1 MQQHCIPANNFTN
14 FNIFITYA
22 VVLHIYRIPLQVNSN
37 NKRNMAKKKNQN
49 HREKLE
55 KKSAVESLK
64 FQTHFGLR
72 QLGRADSDTFHVLAD
87 AEVNVIA
94 ELGLTDDILGVK
106 NLTEGIKRDLNVEP
120 TTDKGDFCTSVVA
133 IALGIARISDLD
145 HMAVPVSWE
154 EQIEK
159 KILTIYYPEEWRNGV
174 VEWAKANGYNTSTY
188 LGRPIVK
195 FNKLFVIIER
205 ERV

>member
-1 MQQHCIPANNFTN
+1 
-14 FNIFITYA
+14 
-22 VVLHIYRIPLQVNSN
+22 
-37 NKRNMAKKKNQN
+37 MAKKKNQN
-49 HREKLE
+49 HKEKLE

-64 FQTHFGLR
+64 FQTHYGLG
-72 QLGRADSDTFHVLAD
+72 QLGRADGDTFLALAD

-106 NLTEGIKRDLNVEP
+106 NLAEGIKRNLNVES
-120 TTDKGDFCTSVVA
+120 TTDRGDFCTSVVA

-159 KILTIYYPEEWRNGV
+159 KILTIYYPEEWRNRV
-174 VEWAKANGYNTSTY
+174 VEWAKANDYNTSTY

-195 FNKLFVIIER
+195 FNKLFIIIER
-205 ERV
+205 ERS

>member
-94 ELGLTDDILGVK
+94 EL
-106 NLTEGIKRDLNVEP
+106 
-120 TTDKGDFCTSVVA
+120 
-133 IALGIARISDLD
+133 
-145 HMAVPVSWE
+145 
-154 EQIEK
+154 
-159 KILTIYYPEEWRNGV
+159 
-174 VEWAKANGYNTSTY
+174 
-188 LGRPIVK
+188 
-195 FNKLFVIIER
+195 
-205 ERV
+205 

>member
-1 MQQHCIPANNFTN
+1 M
-14 FNIFITYA
+14 
-22 VVLHIYRIPLQVNSN
+22 
-37 NKRNMAKKKNQN
+37 
-49 HREKLE
+49 
-55 KKSAVESLK
+55 
-64 FQTHFGLR
+64 
-72 QLGRADSDTFHVLAD
+72 GRADSDTFHVLAD

-133 IALGIARISDLD
+133 IALGIARISEVD
-145 HMAVPVSWE
+145 HKADPMSWE

>member
-1 MQQHCIPANNFTN
+1 
-14 FNIFITYA
+14 
-22 VVLHIYRIPLQVNSN
+22 
-37 NKRNMAKKKNQN
+37 MAKKKNQN

-72 QLGRADSDTFHVLAD
+72 QLGRADMKNHHHALAD

-133 IALGIARISDLD
+133 IALGIARISEVD
-145 HMAVPVSWE
+145 HKADPMSWE